1 MSSSTLTKPRFFSFR
16 ESLWFLDRG
25 YDDCMHAIRGQKV
38 LKAIAAAGDSVAFQV
53 EEQGDSLLLEV
64 SRDDPQLMSEV
75 KTYLRTWW
83 DLDRDLSPFYSLSH
97 PLANRLQQQYFG
109 LRLVGIPDLFE
120 ALCWS
125 IIGQQINLTFAYR
138 LKRRFVET
146 YGTTTHFN
154 GVQLLLFPQPE
165 IVSQLTIA
173 ELKDLHFSKQKADYI
188 IATARYLQQVNL
200 HDHLKGIGDDTLM
213 MSKELQRLRGV
224 GEWTA
229 NYVLMK
235 TFGRT
240 DSVPYGDAGLI
251 NGVKNLLELA
261 SKPTRAQLTDFLAGA
276 EGWEAYLVYY
286 IWRSLSEPPPLVS

>member
-1 MSSSTLTKPRFFSFR
+1 MPSSTLTKPQFFSFQ

-25 YDDCMHAIRGQKV
+25 YDDCMHAIKGQKV
-38 LKAIAAAGDSVAFQV
+38 LKAIATAGGIVAFQV

-64 SRDDPQLMSEV
+64 SKDDPHLVGEV
-75 KTYLRTWW
+75 KNYVRTWW
-83 DLDRDLSPFYSLSH
+83 DLDRDLSPFYSLLH
-97 PLANRLQQQYFG
+97 PLGNMLQRKYFG

-154 GVQLLLFPQPE
+154 GVQLHLFPKPE
-165 IVSQLTIA
+165 VVSQLTIA
-173 ELKDLHFSKQKADYI
+173 ELKDLQFSKQKADYI
-188 IATARYLQQVNL
+188 IAAARHLEEVNL
-200 HDHLKGIGDDTLM
+200 HDHLQGMEDDTM
-213 MSKELQRLRGV
+213 KMSEELQQLRGV

-235 TFGRT
+235 TYGRT

-251 NGVKNLLELA
+251 NGVKNLLALP
-261 SKPTRAQLTDFLAGA
+261 SKPSGAELKEVLAGS

-286 IWRSLSEPPPLVS
+286 IWRSLSEPPPSVS